1 MSAADAKII
10 KEEPL
15 DPREARWTRL
25 VKTTY
30 TDPLNQTRD
39 WESARRTT
47 RPEGA
52 AIDGVGIL
60 AFLVDPKSPT
70 APPRL
75 LMQKQFRPPVGKVC
89 IEVPAGLI
97 DAGESAETCA
107 LRELRE
113 ETGYIGRAIASPDSS
128 AHATISPVMYNDP
141 GFCNCNLQMVHVE
154 IDVTA
159 PENADGV
166 RQTQLEE
173 NEFIECFS
181 VELGN
186 LYAECVRLEKEGYA
200 IDARVGTL
208 AEGIEAAKRW
218 AGVLNTSKPFAA

>member
-15 DPREARWTRL
+15 DPRDAKWTRL
-25 VKTTY
+25 VLTTY
-30 TDPLNQTRD
+30 TDPLKKTRD

-47 RPEGA
+47 RPAGA

-60 AFLVDPKSPT
+60 ALLVTPGT
-70 APPRL
+70 NAPPRL
-75 LMQKQFRPPVGKVC
+75 LLQKQFRPPTGKVC

-107 LRELRE
+107 LRELKE
-113 ETGYIGRAIASPDSS
+113 ETGYVGRVIKSDSS
-128 AHATISPVMYNDP
+128 SSTLTPVSPIMFNDP
-141 GFCNCNLQMVHVE
+141 GFCDTNLQMVHVE
-154 IDVTA
+154 IDTTA
-159 PENADGV
+159 PENQPDKL
-166 RQTQLEE
+166 QTQLEE

-181 VELGN
+181 VELGD
-186 LYAECVRLEKEGYA
+186 LYAECVRLDKEGYV

-208 AEGIEAAKRW
+208 AEGIEVAKRW
-218 AGVLNTSKPFAA
+218 AGVLGKASA